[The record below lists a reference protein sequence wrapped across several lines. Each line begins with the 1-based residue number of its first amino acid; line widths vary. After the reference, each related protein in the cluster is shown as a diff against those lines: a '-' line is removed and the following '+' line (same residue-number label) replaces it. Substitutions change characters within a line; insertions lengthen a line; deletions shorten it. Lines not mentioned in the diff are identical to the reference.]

1 VRSDQI
7 KERELNVSRFIIP
20 LIFVVMALV
29 SQGQTVNDSATL
41 VAQKADWP
49 KEVSIVKS
57 VKAELY
63 TAEGKKVGQQ
73 SLVKGQKFQ
82 LRGVYSMGVGL
93 RMGKM
98 IAFVPPS
105 ATDISERIKM
115 VQRYK
120 DLTMERPR
128 PDR

>member
-1 VRSDQI
+1 
-7 KERELNVSRFIIP
+7 
-20 LIFVVMALV
+20 MALV